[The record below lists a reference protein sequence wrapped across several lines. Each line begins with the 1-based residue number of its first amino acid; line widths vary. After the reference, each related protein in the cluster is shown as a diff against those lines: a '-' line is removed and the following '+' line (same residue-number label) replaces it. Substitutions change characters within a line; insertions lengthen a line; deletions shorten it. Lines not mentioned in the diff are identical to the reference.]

1 MCKTKINNLDFVSDD
16 VMAEYF
22 KESYLITNKEI
33 QDLWNFAKTE
43 KQKLALKKLGFVRNK
58 YEEKAGKLT
67 FAERKVNFT
76 SIERSFDALE
86 ERFLSEANK
95 ITQKEKKAFLADMK
109 KLVKSKDYA
118 GISKLKMTYD
128 GALAKSYSN
137 VMKDFFDIGKKTASD
152 EMSVKA
158 PATSKDI
165 SGLYRS
171 QALVLEDKVSTEVS
185 NVAKDEALYSIN
197 KGLSEAAILK
207 QTEKALDDKLRKIIN
222 ASSTQAIGGA
232 FNTWR
237 VTVFETYPDKI
248 YAFQYTAV
256 LDARTTNLCMSLN
269 GRVVKATDPAF
280 SAYQPPNHIRC
291 RSMWVEILTDEFIK
305 PKIEGIPTSI
315 TKNSRTGYT
324 TFRDLKG
331 VKPYKPKEAPT
342 TKEQIIVRKGIIDAV
357 KETIKNK

>member
-1 MCKTKINNLDFVSDD
+1 MCKTTINKLAFVSDD
-16 VMAEYF
+16 IMAEYF

-33 QDLWNFAKTE
+33 KDLWDSAKTE

-76 SIERSFDALE
+76 SIERSFDSLEAL
-86 ERFLSEANK
+86 FIKEATK
-95 ITQKEKKAFLADMK
+95 LTEKEKKVFMADMT
-109 KLVKSKDYA
+109 KLVKEKKYSE
-118 GISKLKMTYD
+118 ISKLKMTYK
-128 GALAKSYSN
+128 GALAKAYWN

-152 EMSVKA
+152 EMIVKA

-165 SGLYRS
+165 TGLYRS
-171 QALVLEDKVSTEVS
+171 QALVLEDKISTEVS

-197 KGLSEAAILK
+197 KNLPEAVVLA
-207 QTEKALDDKLRKIIN
+207 QTEKALNQKLQKILN
-222 ASSTQAIGGA
+222 ASTTQAIGGA

-237 VTVFETYPDKI
+237 LTVFETYPEKI

-256 LDARTTNLCMSLN
+256 LDNRTTNLCISLN
-269 GRVVKATDPAF
+269 WRVVKATDPAF
-280 SAYQPPNHIRC
+280 SAYQPPNHIKC
-291 RSMWVEILTDEFIK
+291 RSMWVEILMDEFIK
-305 PKIEGIPTSI
+305 PKIEGIPKSI

-331 VKPYKPKEAPT
+331 VQPYTPKEAPT
-342 TKEQIIVRKGIIDAV
+342 KAEQIIVRKGIIDAV